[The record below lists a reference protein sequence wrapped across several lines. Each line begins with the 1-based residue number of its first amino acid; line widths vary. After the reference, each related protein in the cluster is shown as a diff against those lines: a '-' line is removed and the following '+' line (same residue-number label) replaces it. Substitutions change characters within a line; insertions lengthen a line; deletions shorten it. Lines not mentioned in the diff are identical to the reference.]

1 MIERAELD
9 AVILEAVRDVPPPEW
24 VTADL
29 AQRMVR
35 TRLGLSPYAG
45 EPSLAWVARR
55 LAALASR
62 GDLERQNRPGAWV
75 YRAR

>member
-9 AVILEAVRDVPPPEW
+9 AAIMDVVRDVPPPEW

-35 TRLGLSPYAG
+35 TRLGLAPFAV

-62 GDLERQNRPGAWV
+62 GDLERQNRPGCWV